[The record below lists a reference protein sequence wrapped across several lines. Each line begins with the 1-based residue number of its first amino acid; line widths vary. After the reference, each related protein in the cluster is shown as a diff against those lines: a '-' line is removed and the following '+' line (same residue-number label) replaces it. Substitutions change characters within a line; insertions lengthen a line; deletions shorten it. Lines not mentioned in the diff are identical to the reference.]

1 MRVIYNGID
10 LMPVE
15 TLSINLEP
23 VYDET
28 GIDYL
33 FSRLTASFRAIVAGE
48 AFITYTF
55 DDLVYEILS
64 TDYTPPSIYRPASS
78 TISASDPV
86 KVDTTV
92 PGDTG
97 RTIHPRL
104 GVDAKPPDSRARIPV
119 YHRNAATLTHQVI
132 RHRLQTPRGKL
143 FIFSGPGIDRVPESE
158 YTDKSAP
165 TIDGLKGAEKVFTLS
180 PTSGIPVT
188 VLVESPEGDDL
199 CDPKKGPFPN
209 LLSIVGAEGDA
220 NLFFI
225 EFSIETYL
233 NEASLNNIDNYGILL
248 SNRFVQNHSIDEHGY
263 TRIITHGTAVYRSD
277 WVYRYR
283 ANPDKD
289 RPVLFM
295 PIPFGFKRHIDYVRE
310 IPNVDGVEY
319 MYTDNQV
326 PVHFAA
332 GPYVGA
338 ADIEVKHRQA
348 MIKNSSLMSE
358 IMRFFGLEKKKKK
371 RKNKNP

>member
-55 DDLVYEILS
+55 DDLVNTTLS
-64 TDYTPPSIYRPASS
+64 TDYTPPSIYRPATS

-86 KVDTTV
+86 KVDTTIA
-92 PGDTG
+92 GDVG

-104 GVDAKPPDSRARIPV
+104 GIDAKYPSSNKRIPI
-119 YHRNAATLTHQVI
+119 YHRNAATLTHQVV

-143 FIFSGPGIDRVPESE
+143 FIFSGPGIDSVPESD
-158 YTDKSAP
+158 YTDKP
-165 TIDGLKGAEKVFTLS
+165 VPWITGLKGAEKAFTLS
-180 PTSGIPVT
+180 PASGIPVT
-188 VLVESPEGDDL
+188 VLVESPEGQNL
-199 CDPKKGPFPN
+199 CDAKKGPLPN

-233 NEASLNNIDNYGILL
+233 NEADLNEIDNYGILL

-277 WVYRYR
+277 WVYQYR
-283 ANPDKD
+283 MNPDKD

-295 PIPFGFKRHIDYVRE
+295 PIPFGFKRHVDYVRE

-319 MYTDNQV
+319 MYTDYQV

-338 ADIEVKHRQA
+338 ADIEVEHRQA
-348 MIKNSSLMSE
+348 MIKDSSLMSE
-358 IMRFFGLEKKKKK
+358 LLRLFGKKKKK
-371 RKNKNP
+371 SRKKKNP